1 MDEPISYIWTLAGTT
16 TQVVRLPEEIYL
28 RIHVN
33 GNELLKIAATP
44 IQQEALVVGFL
55 AHAGLIES
63 PEEINVLHLNPESQC
78 VDVWLNHEID
88 AVPQEHLLTSGC
100 GGGIALGDLYQ
111 PTAPLEVSLHI
122 PPEML
127 LSMVGTL
134 QKQSVLHQ
142 QYRGTHASALFRPDG
157 ELLAIAEDIGRHNTI
172 DKLLGHCLLQKID
185 STDTVLLTTGR
196 VSSEMI
202 SKAARLHTPVVASL
216 KGFSTIAVQMAE
228 TWNITA
234 VGYVRGK
241 RVEVYTH
248 PERVLTSLPTL

>member
-1 MDEPISYIWTLAGTT
+1 MDEHISYIWTPAGVT
-16 TQVVRLPEEIYL
+16 TQAIRLSEESFL

-33 GNELLKIAATP
+33 GNELLKIATTP
-44 IQQEALVVGFL
+44 AQQEALVVGFL

-63 PEEINVLHLNPESQC
+63 PEEIKVLHLTPESQC

-88 AVPQEHLLTSGC
+88 PAPQEHLLTSGC
-100 GGGIALGDLYQ
+100 GGGVALGTLYHPQ
-111 PTAPLEVSLHI
+111 TPLESSPWHVPPGTLLH
-122 PPEML
+122 M
-127 LSMVGTL
+127 MGTL
-134 QKQSVLHQ
+134 QTQAVLHRQ
-142 QYRGTHASALFRPDG
+142 HGGTHASALFRPDG
-157 ELLAIAEDIGRHNTI
+157 ELLTIAEDIGRHNTL

-185 STDTVLLTTGR
+185 SAGTVLLTTGR

-216 KGFSTIAVQMAE
+216 KGFSAIAVQMAE

-248 PERVLTSLPTL
+248 PERVLTSLP